1 MLMSKRFSLFSLAVA
16 AGVCAAGLG
25 QSQAQAAS
33 TPIFSFYAPGSWSV
47 GSTGS
52 TYQEWTADPSDSISG
67 VPNVGYNDAGA
78 GLTQPSLAASGAFV
92 AGSGGYY
99 SFSGDYTAYT
109 TIQNHDTTPP
119 AGVGTHVIVQGFSTL
134 NGSPSLFPITVT
146 DSAGNPIPGATQ
158 LRFNT
163 YGYNPSFSSSIGTVA
178 VEAVIAEFWL
188 PSFTDD
194 FKVTV
199 AAKVH
204 SSLQGLRIDSKIA
217 PTGSGGSSPF
227 AITAVPEPGCLTVL
241 AGLTGLGLLR
251 RRF

>member
-1 MLMSKRFSLFSLAVA
+1 MFAPNSSRLLSLSMITGLI
-16 AGVCAAGLG
+16 GLG
-25 QSQAQAAS
+25 LVEAKAS
-33 TPIFSFYAPGSWSV
+33 SVPVFNFYAPGNWSV
-47 GSTGS
+47 GSSGS

-78 GLTQPSLAASGAFV
+78 GLTQPVLAASGAFV

-99 SFSGDYTAYT
+99 SFSSNYTAYT
-109 TIQNHDTTPP
+109 TVQNHDTISPT
-119 AGVGTHVIVQGFSTL
+119 GVGTHVIVQGFSTL

-146 DSAGNPIPGATQ
+146 DSAGNAIPGATE
-158 LRFNT
+158 LRFDT
-163 YGYNPSFSSSIGTVA
+163 YGYNPAFPSSFGPVS

-188 PSFTDD
+188 PAFTDD
-194 FKVTV
+194 FKVTI

-217 PTGSGGSSPF
+217 SVGSGGGSPF
-227 AITAVPEPGCLTVL
+227 AITVVPEPGCFAAL
-241 AGLTGLGLLR
+241 AGLSGLGLLR